1 MNVFKKYLLISK
13 YVLSLSIFIAI
24 YRFHNNNTSSMLAL
38 FILMFILLVNDY
50 IRSTKLAINSRHM
63 CFSLLFTICGATV
76 IKFFISGSDSGIIVY
91 ILLPLIE
98 IYELKGMKK
107 RFLFIVHSFSLYIVS
122 FSEIGI
128 PANWDK
134 LTILCRTILF
144 YVAVISIAHF
154 VKKLQIEKNEVDK
167 LNKKLQLAN
176 IKLKQYNLEVEELTT
191 AKERARV
198 SQELHDS
205 LGHYLMALTMHLE
218 FAKKICETKPAKVK
232 EIIVKCEDIAKSSI
246 SSLREIVNLL
256 KEEREI
262 VDFYGSIRKL
272 INNFHLITDI
282 NINFNADKNLDNLS
296 PIIKGSIYKTIQE
309 AITNSIKHGK
319 SSEINIKIFNKNE
332 NINLIIKNNG
342 IRCDKIIKSNGLN
355 GIDDRVRLLNG
366 FVNYSSSNN
375 LGFSID
381 ICIPIPMEE
390 L

>member
-1 MNVFKKYLLISK
+1 
-13 YVLSLSIFIAI
+13 
-24 YRFHNNNTSSMLAL
+24 
-38 FILMFILLVNDY
+38 
-50 IRSTKLAINSRHM
+50 
-63 CFSLLFTICGATV
+63 
-76 IKFFISGSDSGIIVY
+76 
-91 ILLPLIE
+91 
-98 IYELKGMKK
+98 MKK

-122 FSEIGI
+122 FSEIGL

-154 VKKLQIEKNEVDK
+154 VKKLQIEKHEVDK

-205 LGHYLMALTMHLE
+205 LGHYLMALAMHLE
-218 FAKKICETKPAKVK
+218 FAKKICETKPEKVK

-246 SSLREIVNLL
+246 SSLREIVDLL

-296 PIIKGSIYKTIQE
+296 PIIKSSIYKTIQE

-390 L
+390 I

>member
-1 MNVFKKYLLISK
+1 MPKFKKYLLISR
-13 YVLSLSIFIAI
+13 YILSLSMFIGI
-24 YRFHNNNTSSMLAL
+24 YRFYHNKASAMIPLL
-38 FILMFILLVNDY
+38 ILIFILLVNDY
-50 IRSTKLAINSRHM
+50 IRTTKLTIGSQYM
-63 CFSLLFTICGATV
+63 CISLLFTICGATV
-76 IKFFISGSDSGIIVY
+76 LQYFINASGAGTIVY

-98 IYELKGMKK
+98 IFELKRISQK
-107 RFLFIVHSFSLYIVS
+107 FLFFVHSFSLFVILILQ
-122 FSEIGI
+122 IGI
-128 PANWDK
+128 PNNWDR
-134 LTILCRTILF
+134 LTILSRAMLF
-144 YVAVISIAHF
+144 YVAVISIAYF
-154 VKKLQIEKNEVDK
+154 IKTVQIEKEEVNK

-218 FAKKICETKPAKVK
+218 FAKKICETKPEKVK

-246 SSLREIVNLL
+246 SSLREIVDLL

-296 PIIKGSIYKTIQE
+296 PIIKSSIYKTIQE

-319 SSEINIKIFNKNE
+319 SSEINITIFNKNE

-366 FVNYSSSNN
+366 FANYSSSNN

-390 L
+390 I